1 MVRVKVIVIVS
12 VIVIR
17 MVRFNHGVSTR
28 VRLYP
33 VVHG

>member
-12 VIVIR
+12 VIFIH
-17 MVRFNHGVSTR
+17 MVRVNHGVSTR